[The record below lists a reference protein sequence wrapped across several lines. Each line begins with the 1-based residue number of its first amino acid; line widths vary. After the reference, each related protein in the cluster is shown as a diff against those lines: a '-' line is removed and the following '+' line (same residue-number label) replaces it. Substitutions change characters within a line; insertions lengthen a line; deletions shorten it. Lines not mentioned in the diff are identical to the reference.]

1 MTHDK
6 RAAMKEYS
14 EIRKW
19 HNPQQPAII
28 KPNQSKGAALYG
40 NFQYQTQ
47 STNVFIVL
55 PLSLSIADKLKAIS
69 LNL

>member
-1 MTHDK
+1 VIHDK
-6 RAAMKEYS
+6 RAAMKEDS

-28 KPNQSKGAALYG
+28 KPNQSKGAKLYG
-40 NFQYQTQ
+40 NFNIKHRVQI
-47 STNVFIVL
+47 VFFS
-55 PLSLSIADKLKAIS
+55 PSLSLSIADKWKAIS